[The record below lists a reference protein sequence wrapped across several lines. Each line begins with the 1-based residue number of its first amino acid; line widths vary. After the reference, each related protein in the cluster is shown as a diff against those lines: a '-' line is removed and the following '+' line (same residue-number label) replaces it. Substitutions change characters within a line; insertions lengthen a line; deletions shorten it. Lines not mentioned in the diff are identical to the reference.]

1 MRRASPSNRPG
12 PLRRRLLLAGWLA
25 GALVVCLRA
34 GQVQLVEGAD
44 WRALAESQHTTD
56 KNVVAT
62 RGSILDRD
70 GTPLAV
76 SRESYRVA
84 VAPRELPARNAAV
97 ALLSKALGLSRR
109 TALQLTSPTR
119 KWSVAPGRYPPS
131 VHDALVDVRGIYLD
145 REMERFDPHGDLARG
160 VIGMVTNGVGRG
172 GIEQAFDDVLR
183 GSPGREVVA
192 RDNVGLPIPGDTYVV
207 QAPTA
212 GGQVTLTLDLDLQEI
227 ARQAL
232 QEAVDKSRA
241 RGGDVL
247 VTDPHTGEVLAS
259 VSIMDGHTTGLG
271 TISTPYEPGSILK
284 PFTVAAELTYHT
296 EGLADTVD
304 VGDGTW
310 TVAGRT
316 ISDVEHD
323 TGRMTVEN
331 ALRISS
337 NVGIAKSAQGLTA
350 GEQYENLR
358 DFGFGTPTGIE
369 IPGEAS
375 GVLRTPDEWTA
386 QSPVSLAIGYE
397 VSVTPLQ
404 MAMAY
409 GALANGGLL
418 MEPHLVKEVR
428 DSRGNVIE
436 RFPPRVVRRVVSE
449 SVARAVSRVLVDVV
463 EDGTGTKAQLG
474 TFAVAGK
481 TGTSRAYST
490 DGGYEGGYNASFVG
504 FFPAQDPQLVV
515 FVRLDRPQGDY
526 YGGAVAAPVTRATM
540 EAALAAR
547 RTPLDRAE
555 LLRSMKTAPP
565 RDPSVVQFAARTV
578 EQPVKAPVLAAPD
591 EGVSPEADD
600 DPPSRAPLPDVAGL
614 PLRVAA
620 RRLHALGLEVWER
633 GDGVIVGT
641 VPDAGTYVAPGD
653 TVRLRV
659 RERSND

>member
-1 MRRASPSNRPG
+1 MRRQTPSNRPG
-12 PLRRRLLLAGWLA
+12 ALRRRLLLAGWLA
-25 GALVVCLRA
+25 GALVVCVRA
-34 GQVQLVEGAD
+34 GEVQLVEGAD
-44 WRALAESQHTTD
+44 WRAVAESQHTAD
-56 KNVVAT
+56 KTIAAA

-70 GTPLAV
+70 GTPMAV
-76 SRESYRVA
+76 SRESYQVGI
-84 VAPRELPARNAAV
+84 APRELAARTADV
-97 ALLSKALGLSRR
+97 ALLSKSLGVSRR
-109 TALQLTSPTR
+109 TALRLTSPAR
-119 KWSVAPGRYPPS
+119 KWSVVPGRYPPS
-131 VHDALVDVRGIYLD
+131 VRDSLADVRGIYLERD
-145 REMERFDPHGDLARG
+145 MERFNPHGDLARG
-160 VIGMVTNGVGRG
+160 IIGVVTDGVGRG
-172 GIEQAFDDVLR
+172 GIEQAYDDLLR
-183 GSPGREVVA
+183 GSPGREVVG
-192 RDNVGLPIPGDTYVV
+192 RDNVGSPIPGDTYVV
-207 QAPTA
+207 QEPIT

-232 QEAVDKSRA
+232 QDAVDKSRA

-247 VTDPHTGEVLAS
+247 VTDPHTGEVLAA

-271 TISTPYEPGSILK
+271 TINTPYEPGSILK

-296 EGLADTVD
+296 EALTDTVD

-316 ISDVEHD
+316 LSDAEHD
-323 TGRMTVEN
+323 SGRMTVAD

-337 NVGIAKSAQGLTA
+337 NVGIAKSAQGLTP

-375 GVLRTPDEWTA
+375 GVLRTPDAWTA
-386 QSPVSLAIGYE
+386 QSPASLAIGYE

-428 DSRGNVIE
+428 DATGKVVE
-436 RFPPRVVRRVVSE
+436 RFHPRVVRRVVSE
-449 SVARAVSRVLVDVV
+449 SVAHAVSRVLVDVV
-463 EDGTGTKAQLG
+463 QDGTGTKAQLG
-474 TFAVAGK
+474 TFTMAGK
-481 TGTSRAYST
+481 TGTSRAYSP
-490 DGGYEGGYNASFVG
+490 DGGYEGGHNASFVG
-504 FFPAQDPQLVV
+504 FFPAKDPQLVV
-515 FVRLDRPQGDY
+515 FVRLERPQGDY

-540 EAALAAR
+540 EAVLAAR

-555 LLRSMKTAPP
+555 LLRSMKAQPS
-565 RDPSVVQFAARTV
+565 RDPAVVQFAARTV
-578 EQPVKAPVLAAPD
+578 DQPTKAPTVTAPD
-591 EGVSPEADD
+591 DGGAPEADD
-600 DPPSRAPLPDVAGL
+600 DAPSRLPLPAVAGL

-633 GDGVIVGT
+633 GEGVIVGT
-641 VPDAGTYVAPGD
+641 VPGAGTYVTPGD